1 MKPMKH
7 TLQRTLLATV
17 GIVLLAV
24 LSACGSVSS
33 PSAQN
38 TTSPAAGTST
48 QPSPTQSSGVSAT
61 GTLAFYGT
69 VRQVSANSI
78 TVGMPDGQELVMHV
92 VAGQTDL
99 SRCNNALPGAGQA
112 IETHATANHDGSF
125 TASSLAFAN
134 MHDQHDSSQVE
145 YHGVTTSAV
154 GADHMLHF
162 QVGDKRFSF
171 PISSTANL
179 GEFDHD
185 ARSIGTNQMID
196 AHVQFQGANGTVV
209 EVDHW
214 DGH

>member
-1 MKPMKH
+1 MKPMQH
-7 TLQRTLLATV
+7 PIQRTMLAIV

-38 TTSPAAGTST
+38 TTPPAAGTST
-48 QPSPTQSSGVSAT
+48 QPSPTQPSGAIVA
-61 GTLAFYGT
+61 GNLAFYGT
-69 VRQVSANSI
+69 VRQVSANSV
-78 TVGMPDGQELVMHV
+78 TVGMPDGQTVVLHV

-112 IETHATANHDGSF
+112 VEAHATANHDGSF

-134 MHDQHDSSQVE
+134 MPDQHDSSQVE

-154 GADHMLHF
+154 GADRTLHF
-162 QVGDKRFSF
+162 QVGGMRFSF
-171 PISSTANL
+171 PISSSANL
-179 GEFDHD
+179 SEFNHD
-185 ARSIGTNQMID
+185 AQSIGANQMID